1 MAIAYLR
8 TPAAIRERCDRLFD
22 FACADQ
28 LHYFRCNL
36 TKLDQVANYVIEVM
50 RDEYP
55 DLNIPFHSRWRHFEV
70 GNVPRLVELEQQLAG
85 LTPME
90 KAQTKFDLAIIS
102 VLLDAGAGS
111 EWQYHEQETGL
122 VFRRSEGLA
131 VASFRMF
138 CQGAFSSD
146 PERPL
151 QADAQGLHGL
161 TVAKLAQGFQVNQAN
176 PLLGLEGRVELLQR
190 LGQSLHSLPQ
200 LFGTENPRP
209 GNLVNYLLKGL
220 NVGRLKVESSNQGL
234 NVGRLKVEGSQEEL
248 NVERLKVE
256 GSQEELNVGRL
267 KVEGSQEELNVERLK
282 VEGSQEELNVER
294 LKVEGSDHCSNLQP
308 DNLQPA
314 TPINLQ
320 PSTQTNLQ
328 PSTPLPASTV
338 FSAVLEGLGNIWP
351 GREAIAGVNL
361 GDVWI
366 HPALKRDN
374 PSDSEALLRFAD
386 RYVPFHKLSQWL
398 TYSLLEPLQ
407 ELGVE
412 ITGLDDLTG
421 LPEYR
426 NGGLCLDLGL
436 LEAKQTSVFQERH
449 LPGSEVIVE
458 WRALTVSLL
467 DTIAHAIRQQL
478 NLTAAQ
484 LPLVKVL
491 QGGTWTAG
499 RRIAAQL
506 REGGVPPIQIDSDGT
521 VF

>member
-1 MAIAYLR
+1 MIHYQKLPDCSEEQVLAIAYLR
-8 TPAAIRERCDRLFD
+8 TPAAIRERCDRLFHL
-22 FACADQ
+22 ASTDQ
-28 LHYFRCNL
+28 LRYFRCNL
-36 TKLDQVANYVIEVM
+36 TQLDRVAHYVIEVM

-70 GNVPRLVELEQQLAG
+70 GNVPRLAELEQHLTG
-85 LTPME
+85 LTPLE
-90 KAQTKFDLAIIS
+90 KAQTKFDLAMIS

-111 EWQYHEQETGL
+111 EWQYGEQEKGL

-131 VASFRMF
+131 VASFRLF
-138 CQGAFSSD
+138 CQGAFSSN
-146 PERPL
+146 PKFPL
-151 QADAQGLHGL
+151 QADAQGLQNF
-161 TVAKLAQGFQVNQAN
+161 TAAQLAQGFQVSSTN

-209 GNLVNYLLKGL
+209 GNLVNYLL
-220 NVGRLKVESSNQGL
+220 QGL
-234 NVGRLKVEGSQEEL
+234 NVGKLNVEGSQE
-248 NVERLKVE
+248 
-256 GSQEELNVGRL
+256 QLNVGEF
-267 KVEGSQEELNVERLK
+267 KVES
-282 VEGSQEELNVER
+282 
-294 LKVEGSDHCSNLQP
+294 
-308 DNLQPA
+308 
-314 TPINLQ
+314 
-320 PSTQTNLQ
+320 STQTNLQ
-328 PSTPLPASTV
+328 PSTSLPASTV

-351 GREAIAGVNL
+351 GRLTIAGVNL

-366 HPALKRDN
+366 HPALKGDN
-374 PSDSEALLRFAD
+374 PTAQ
-386 RYVPFHKLSQWL
+386 YVPFHKLSQWL

-412 ITGLDDLTG
+412 ITGLDEMTG

-436 LEAKQTSVFQERH
+436 LEAKQASIVQERH
-449 LPGSEVIVE
+449 LPESEVIVE

-467 DTIAHAIRQQL
+467 DRIADTIRQQL
-478 NLTAAQ
+478 NLSATQ

-499 RRIAAQL
+499 RRLAAQL
-506 REGGVPPIQIDSDGT
+506 RQGGVPPIQIESDGT

>member
-1 MAIAYLR
+1 MINDQQLADCSQEQLLAIAYLR
-8 TPAAIRERCDRLFD
+8 TPAAIRERCDRLFHL
-22 FACADQ
+22 ACTDQ

-36 TKLDQVANYVIEVM
+36 TQLDPVAHYVIEVM

-70 GNVPRLVELEQQLAG
+70 GNVPRLAELEQHLAG
-85 LTPME
+85 LTPLE
-90 KAQTKFDLAIIS
+90 KAQAKFDLAMIS

-111 EWQYHEQETGL
+111 EWQYGEQETGL

-131 VASFRMF
+131 VASFRLF
-138 CQGAFSSD
+138 CQGAFSSN
-146 PERPL
+146 PQFPL
-151 QADAQGLHGL
+151 QADAQGLQNF
-161 TVAKLAQGFQVNQAN
+161 TAAQLAQGFQVSSTN

-209 GNLVNYLLKGL
+209 GNLVNYLLQG
-220 NVGRLKVESSNQGL
+220 LKVE
-234 NVGRLKVEGSQEEL
+234 
-248 NVERLKVE
+248 
-256 GSQEELNVGRL
+256 
-267 KVEGSQEELNVERLK
+267 
-282 VEGSQEELNVER
+282 
-294 LKVEGSDHCSNLQP
+294 
-308 DNLQPA
+308 
-314 TPINLQ
+314 T
-320 PSTQTNLQ
+320 STQTNLQ
-328 PSTPLPASTV
+328 SPIPLPASTV

-351 GREAIAGVNL
+351 GRLTIAGINL

-366 HPALKRDN
+366 HPALTGDN
-374 PSDSEALLRFAD
+374 PTAQ
-386 RYVPFHKLSQWL
+386 YVPFHKLSQWL

-412 ITGLDDLTG
+412 ITGLDEMTG

-436 LEAKQTSVFQERH
+436 LEVKHASVVQERH
-449 LPGSEVIVE
+449 LPESEVIVE

-467 DTIAHAIRQQL
+467 DRIADTIRQQL
-478 NLTAAQ
+478 HLTATQ

-506 REGGVPPIQIDSDGT
+506 REGGVPPIQIESDGT